1 MDLSFFLGVPKHSD
15 ETAKNKQYQVRVG
28 QPKKISAKM

>member
-15 ETAKNKQYQVRVG
+15 EAVKNKQYQVRFG
-28 QPKKISAKM
+28 